1 MTRQLRNE
9 SSSPCTIDDDPTALS
24 RRGWLTAAGAAAAAS
39 ATLGALSAG
48 RSSASEVSAA
58 EASPAEEP
66 DSPGWKVTQGRI
78 NQSVAQ
84 WCFNPMSI
92 EELAAAAAGLGAKSV
107 ELVDPKDWPT
117 LKKHGLICAITM
129 GHGFVRGLNHKE
141 HHPECIE
148 ALTKAI
154 EATSAAGWPNVITF
168 SGMREKLTDEQGI
181 ANTVVGLKQ
190 VLGLAEKKKVNICLE
205 PLNTRVNV
213 EMKGHPG
220 YQCDKLE
227 WAVAVCDQI
236 GSPRMKIL
244 FDIYHTQVMQGDVIV
259 RLRQYKDYIA
269 HYHTAGVPGR
279 GDLDGAQEINYPAVM
294 RAIVDTGYKGYVG
307 QEFIPKGA
315 DKIAALRQGMR
326 LCDV

>member
-1 MTRQLRNE
+1 MMSTQPPIE
-9 SSSPCTIDDDPTALS
+9 STSPHTTDHDQAIASRREGLS
-24 RRGWLTAAGAAAAAS
+24 RRGWLAAAGSVAAAS
-39 ATLGALSAG
+39 AARGALSAG
-48 RSSASEVSAA
+48 QASAA
-58 EASPAEEP
+58 D
-66 DSPGWKVTQGRI
+66 DSNNPGWKVTQRRI
-78 NQSVAQ
+78 NQSVVQ
-84 WCFNPMSI
+84 WCFNPMPI
-92 EELAAAAAGLGAKSV
+92 EELAAAAARLGAKSV

-129 GHGFVRGLNHKE
+129 SHGFVRGLNHKE
-141 HHPECIE
+141 YHPECIE

-154 EATSAAGWPNVITF
+154 DATSAAGWPNVITF
-168 SGMREKLTDEQGI
+168 SGMREKLTDEEGI
-181 ANTVVGLKQ
+181 ANTVAGLKQ

-205 PLNTRVNV
+205 PLNTRVHI
-213 EMKGHPG
+213 EMRGHPG

-227 WAVAVCDQI
+227 WAVAVCDRI

-279 GDLDGAQEINYPAVM
+279 GDLDDTQEINYPAIM
-294 RAIVDTGYKGYVG
+294 QAIIDTGYKGYVG

-315 DKIAALRQGMR
+315 DKVAALRQAMQ

>member
-1 MTRQLRNE
+1 MSCQPRIESNSIQSPDRNGT
-9 SSSPCTIDDDPTALS
+9 SLAKSTGIS
-24 RRGWLTAAGAAAAAS
+24 RRGWLAAAGTAAATGAA
-39 ATLGALSAG
+39 LNVLSAG
-48 RSSASEVSAA
+48 QATAA
-58 EASPAEEP
+58 DDA
-66 DSPGWKVTQGRI
+66 DSLGWKVTKGQI

-84 WCFNPMSI
+84 WCFNPMPI
-92 EELAAAAAGLGAKSV
+92 EELAAAAAALGAKSV

-117 LKKHGLICAITM
+117 LKKHGLICALTM

-141 HHPECIE
+141 YHPECVE

-154 EATSAAGWPNVITF
+154 DVTSAAGWPNVITF
-168 SGMREKLTDEQGI
+168 SGMREKLTDEEGI
-181 ANTVVGLKQ
+181 ANTVAGLKQ
-190 VLGLAEKKKVNICLE
+190 VVGLAEKKKVNICLE

-227 WAVAVCDQI
+227 WAVAVCDQV

-279 GDLDGAQEINYPAVM
+279 GDLDNAQEINYPAIM
-294 RAIVDTGYKGYVG
+294 QAIVDTGYKGYVG

-315 DKIAALRQGMR
+315 DKIAALRQAMR

>member
-1 MTRQLRNE
+1 MPRSRPENKSARLWRSDSTT
-9 SSSPCTIDDDPTALS
+9 SLS
-24 RRGWLTAAGAAAAAS
+24 RRGWLAKTGAGATALAAG
-39 ATLGALSAG
+39 LGG
-48 RSSASEVSAA
+48 A
-58 EASPAEEP
+58 EAPSQAKADEP
-66 DSPGWKVTQGRI
+66 DSPGWKVAKGRV
-78 NQSVAQ
+78 NQSVVQ
-84 WCFNPMSI
+84 WCYNPMPI
-92 EELAAAAAGLGAKSV
+92 ETLAAAAAALGAKSV

-129 GHGFVRGLNHKE
+129 SHGFVRGLNHKE

-154 EATSAAGWPNVITF
+154 EATSAARWPNVITF
-168 SGMREKLTDEQGI
+168 SGMRGKLSDEEGI
-181 ANTVVGLKQ
+181 ANTVAGLKQ
-190 VLGLAEKKKVNICLE
+190 VVGLAEKRKVTICLE

-213 EMKGHPG
+213 EMRGHPG
-220 YQCDKLE
+220 YHCDKLE

-259 RLRQYKDYIA
+259 RLRQYKHYIA

-279 GDLDGAQEINYPAVM
+279 EDLDDAQELNYPAIM
-294 RAIVDTGYKGYVG
+294 RAIVETGYTGYVG
-307 QEFIPKGA
+307 QEFIPRGA
-315 DKIAALRQGMR
+315 DKIAALRQAMR

>member
-1 MTRQLRNE
+1 MSRQQLIQSTSN
-9 SSSPCTIDDDPTALS
+9 TICDGEGATPSNHVSLS
-24 RRGWLTAAGAAAAAS
+24 RRGWLAAAGSAAAAS
-39 ATLGALSAG
+39 ATLGALSA
-48 RSSASEVSAA
+48 SHASAA
-58 EASPAEEP
+58 DDA
-66 DSPGWKVTQGRI
+66 DSPGWKVTKGQI

-84 WCFNPMSI
+84 WCFNPMPI
-92 EELAAAAAGLGAKSV
+92 EELAAASAALGAKSV

-141 HHPECIE
+141 YHPECVA

-154 EATSAAGWPNVITF
+154 DVTSAAGWPNVITF
-168 SGMREKLTDEQGI
+168 SGMREKLTDEEGI
-181 ANTVVGLKQ
+181 ANTVAGLKQ
-190 VLGLAEKKKVNICLE
+190 VVGLAEKKKVNICLE
-205 PLNTRVNV
+205 PLNTRVNI

-279 GDLDGAQEINYPAVM
+279 GDLDNAQEINYPAVM
-294 RAIVDTGYKGYVG
+294 QAIVDTGYKGYVG

-315 DKIAALRQGMR
+315 DKIAALRQAMR